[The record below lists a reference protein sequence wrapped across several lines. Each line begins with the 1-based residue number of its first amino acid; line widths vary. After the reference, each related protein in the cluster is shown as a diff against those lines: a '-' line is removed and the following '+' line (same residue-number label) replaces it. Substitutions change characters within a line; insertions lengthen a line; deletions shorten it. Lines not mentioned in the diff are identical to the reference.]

1 MSNGTG
7 RIVQALAGRDRGN
20 LLFVVGQTQ
29 DGQLLLADGKRRKA
43 ARPKA
48 KKLRHVCLLPQEFD
62 HPVIQKLQQ
71 GTPVSDRELRQALA
85 AFKGGITFG

>member
-20 LLFVVGQTQ
+20 FLFVVGQTQ

-43 ARPKA
+43 AAPKR
-48 KKLRHVCLLPQEFD
+48 KKAGHVDMVCRGDFR
-62 HPVIQKLQQ
+62 HPVIRKLED
-71 GTPVSDRELRQALA
+71 GLAVSDSELRRALG
-85 AFKGGITFG
+85 AFRHQGGN

>member
-20 LLFVVGQTQ
+20 FLFVVGQTQ

-43 ARPKA
+43 VSYTH
-48 KKLRHVCLLPQEFD
+48 LTLPTT
-62 HPVIQKLQQ
+62 V
-71 GTPVSDRELRQALA
+71 TV
-85 AFKGGITFG
+85 